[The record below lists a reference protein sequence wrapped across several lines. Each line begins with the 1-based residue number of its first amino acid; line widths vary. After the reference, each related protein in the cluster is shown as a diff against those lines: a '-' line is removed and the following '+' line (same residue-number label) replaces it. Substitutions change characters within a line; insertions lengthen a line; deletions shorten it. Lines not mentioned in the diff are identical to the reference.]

1 MTAKSTMRGGLW
13 FLLAVLLLYGI
24 AFLLDPTSTNLALDR
39 SAELFSRL
47 LPVLG
52 FVISVLFIA
61 SLLLQP
67 SWVRE
72 NLGERSGPRG
82 WVLAVAG
89 GILSA
94 GPVYPW
100 YAMLGDLR
108 SKGMR
113 TALMSVFL
121 YNRAIKLP
129 LLPLLIHYFGP
140 TYALILFVYLILFS
154 LPAGLLLERLI
165 DGRPA
170 PHRGNKPP
178 PARSGD

>member
-13 FLLAVLLLYGI
+13 FLLGVLLLYGI
-24 AFLLDPTSTNLALDR
+24 VFLLDSAATNLALNR
-39 SAELFSRL
+39 STALFSKL

-52 FVISVLFIA
+52 LVILVLFFA
-61 SLLLQP
+61 NLLLQP
-67 SWVRE
+67 EWVRD
-72 NLGERSGPRG
+72 NLGEHSGPRG

-94 GPVYPW
+94 GPVYAW
-100 YAMLGDLR
+100 YAMLGDLK

-129 LLPLLIHYFGP
+129 LLPLLIHYFGLA
-140 TYALILFVYLILFS
+140 YVLILFAYLILLS
-154 LPAGLLLERLI
+154 LPAGLFLERLV
-165 DGRPA
+165 DGRPSA
-170 PHRGNKPP
+170 RRGNRPP
-178 PARSGD
+178 SGRSGD